1 MPDGLFLP
9 FLLPLPS
16 VQPAPSR
23 PQAPPTPNSQPPP
36 TRDPPILRHNFT
48 VCSPFNRGRILTL
61 RQQCPCTS
69 DCFAC
74 FTSSHGRLTPYG
86 CCGKVYGYSTHS
98 FLRARLLLRLLRQRP
113 CPVSSVNSLYGY
125 CGRVSGIRDRPAGA
139 RGRGL
144 PVLTRQMTLLALNC
158 FCLTAFL
165 SIALRPLVLLARLTL
180 SINTPLVGSPAP
192 PSLDFWTPPT
202 RLPPTPRH
210 DFTLSFGMSGE
221 LISTCGSYSMCDIAT
236 ACPPARSPDRR
247 SSTNRRRD
255 DQG

>member
-1 MPDGLFLP
+1 MSSEFSEL
-9 FLLPLPS
+9 
-16 VQPAPSR
+16 
-23 PQAPPTPNSQPPP
+23 
-36 TRDPPILRHNFT
+36 T
-48 VCSPFNRGRILTL
+48 VW
-61 RQQCPCTS
+61 
-69 DCFAC
+69 
-74 FTSSHGRLTPYG
+74 
-86 CCGKVYGYSTHS
+86 
-98 FLRARLLLRLLRQRP
+98 LLRQSLWHSGP
-113 CPVSSVNSLYGY
+113 SCWCPGQGSTSF
-125 CGRVSGIRDRPAGA
+125 DEADD
-139 RGRGL
+139 
-144 PVLTRQMTLLALNC
+144 LTCFEL